1 MANKKNSASR
11 IADFLFEAGQ
21 LKDLPRT
28 GWHTIRAPRESVAE
42 HSFRVAL
49 LGYVL
54 AKMAK
59 LSDEEEALLVKACLM
74 HELHEA
80 RIGDLHRIAK
90 RYGRMDEKKAEREQ
104 RKGLMFEKD
113 MENTLDKLPAN
124 LRQYA
129 YEADKIECAITA
141 KEYLDAGYDT
151 KKWIGHT
158 KPVVK
163 SKEGKALLAAI
174 ASGHAHGWMF
184 EKGLRLKKKKS
195 D

>member
-1 MANKKNSASR
+1 MKNKKNDATR

-21 LKDLPRT
+21 LKNLPRT

-42 HSFRVAL
+42 HSFRVAI

-59 LSDEEEALLVKACLM
+59 LNAEEESILIKACLF
-74 HELHEA
+74 HDLHEA
-80 RIGDLHRIAK
+80 RIGDLHRLAK
-90 RYGRMDEKKAEREQ
+90 RYAKADEKKAEREQ
-104 RKGLMFEKD
+104 RKGLLFEKD
-113 MENTLDKLPAN
+113 MADALDRLPAK
-124 LRQYA
+124 LRRLA

-151 KKWIGHT
+151 KKWIDHT

-174 ASGHAHGWMF
+174 ASTHAHGWMF
-184 EKGLRLKKKKS
+184 EKELKLRKKRG
-195 D
+195 

>member
-1 MANKKNSASR
+1 MKKNTSSVAR

-21 LKDLPRT
+21 LKNLPRS
-28 GWHTIRAPRESVAE
+28 GWKTIRAPEESVAE
-42 HSFRVAL
+42 HSFRVAI

-59 LSDEEEALLVKACLM
+59 LDAREEALLIKACLF
-74 HELHEA
+74 HDLHEA
-80 RIGDLHRIAK
+80 RVGDLHRLAK
-90 RYGRMDEKKAEREQ
+90 RYAKSDEKKAEREQ
-104 RKGLMFEKD
+104 RKGLAFEAD
-113 MENTLDKLPAN
+113 MANALDKLPPK
-124 LRQYA
+124 LKQYA

-151 KKWIGHT
+151 KKWIEHT

-174 ASGHAHGWMF
+174 EKSNAHKWMF
-184 EKGLRLKKKKS
+184 SGELEP
-195 D
+195 